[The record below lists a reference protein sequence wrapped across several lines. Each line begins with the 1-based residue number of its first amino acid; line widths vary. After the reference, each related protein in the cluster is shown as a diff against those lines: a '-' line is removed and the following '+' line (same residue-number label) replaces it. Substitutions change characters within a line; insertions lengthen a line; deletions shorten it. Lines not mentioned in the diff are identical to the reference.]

1 LADVVADV
9 QLVGTASSFRS
20 PCLVPLSRER

>member
-1 LADVVADV
+1 MLPRMLRQIGA
-9 QLVGTASSFRS
+9 ASSFRS